1 MKINLLQYSF
11 ILFPIGGQSE
21 FNRAIL
27 FIYYFSFKEITIHVH
42 FWPTSHIHSLF
53 LDLQSFVTQNHQH
66 GSYACSWVCHFHWV
80 LTNRTKNFSFSKGI
94 SDSALPYK
102 RTVPS
107 VSSHK
112 GLLRS
117 AYVTC
122 LFFLVVEINIRRCC
136 WSNLQIGEE
145 RFNTITNR

>member
-80 LTNRTKNFSFSKGI
+80 LTNRIKKFFFQQGYFRFCFTLQTNCAIRKFSQRTSSFSI
-94 SDSALPYK
+94 WYLSI
-102 RTVPS
+102 
-107 VSSHK
+107 
-112 GLLRS
+112 
-117 AYVTC
+117 
-122 LFFLVVEINIRRCC
+122 FLSGWN
-136 WSNLQIGEE
+136 
-145 RFNTITNR
+145 